1 MTAPRNPDPL
11 FRRRH
16 FEQELI
22 ILCVRWYISYK
33 LSYRDLTEMMAERGV
48 AVAHTTLLRWTQRYV
63 PEFEKRWK
71 QFSRPVGCSWRMDET
86 YTKVRGEWAYL
97 YRAVDKHGRTVDFRL
112 SKHRDIEA
120 AKQFFRQALGN
131 NRPPRIVILDAY
143 RATHRALRLLRREH
157 PAWRR
162 ARVRTCKYLNN
173 IVEQDHRGIKSRTGP
188 MLGFQLFTN
197 AATAIAGIELIRR
210 IKKGQFKLG
219 QFAAHRKTIP
229 QIWAAVLDA

>member
-1 MTAPRNPDPL
+1 LERYLHEVDNPIMTAPRNPDPL

-33 LSYRDLTEMMAERGV
+33 LSYRDLAEIMAERGV

-71 QFSRPVGCSWRMDET
+71 RFARPVGCSWRMDET
-86 YTKVRGEWAYL
+86 YIKV
-97 YRAVDKHGRTVDFRL
+97 
-112 SKHRDIEA
+112 
-120 AKQFFRQALGN
+120 
-131 NRPPRIVILDAY
+131 
-143 RATHRALRLLRREH
+143 
-157 PAWRR
+157 R
-162 ARVRTCKYLNN
+162 ARVRTCKHLNN

>member
-1 MTAPRNPDPL
+1 M
-11 FRRRH
+11 
-16 FEQELI
+16 
-22 ILCVRWYISYK
+22 CVRWYISYK
-33 LSYRDLTEMMAERGV
+33 LSYRDLTEMMAEREV

-63 PEFEKRWK
+63 PEFEKRWMR
-71 QFSRPVGCSWRMDET
+71 FARPVGCSWRMDET
-86 YTKVRGEWAYL
+86 YIKVRGEWVYL

-112 SKHRDIEA
+112 SEHRDIEA
-120 AKQFFRQALGN
+120 AKQFFRQALRN
-131 NRPPRIVILDAY
+131 NRPPRTVTLDAY

-162 ARVRTCKYLNN
+162 VRVRTCKYLNN

-188 MLGFQLFTN
+188 MLGFQLVNN

-229 QIWAAVLDA
+229 QIWEAVLAA